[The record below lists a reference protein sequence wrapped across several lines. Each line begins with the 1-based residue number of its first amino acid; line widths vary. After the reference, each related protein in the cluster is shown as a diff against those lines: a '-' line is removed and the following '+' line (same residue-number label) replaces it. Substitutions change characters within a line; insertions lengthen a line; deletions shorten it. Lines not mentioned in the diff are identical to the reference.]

1 MSLSGA
7 GDPIGIKS
15 LTVIMV
21 PHIKTQNISKKLLS
35 SNTDKLKW
43 LRPFLIQRREGVRQP
58 HNYEGGPRGG
68 GGKQGAAPVD
78 EASEM
83 SLFTPV

>member
-35 SNTDKLKW
+35 GNTDKLKW
-43 LRPFLIQRREGVRQP
+43 LRLSLSRD
-58 HNYEGGPRGG
+58 
-68 GGKQGAAPVD
+68 GK
-78 EASEM
+78 E
-83 SLFTPV
+83 